1 MRIANVNYSTRHF
14 AHAVRP
20 FVATSVLA
28 LAATGCQP
36 SNEPTQQDY
45 NDVATSVGSLV
56 AGGGGELT
64 SIQDSVGTAQGEI
77 PAGFSS
83 SGSGQFEGT
92 RGGLSYSYEVT
103 CTGADGVTMAACD
116 ATTDSASLI
125 VDWSGNYDGDYWQFE
140 ISRTG
145 EWNVTGLQSD
155 VAVFTGS
162 GTFDVSSTSQSL
174 DGQRDRSF
182 DLSYAASYDIQ
193 WDMVAERVIEGTI
206 DYAVHAERHV
216 DGAAADRD
224 AVFDISAEVIFDGSS
239 TARLVL
245 DGSHSYDIDINTGF
259 VAAAQ

>member
-1 MRIANVNYSTRHF
+1 MRTSNLTYSPRTF

-36 SNEPTQQDY
+36 SDEPTQQDY

-77 PAGFSS
+77 PVGFSS

-116 ATTDSASLI
+116 ATTDSASL
-125 VDWSGNYDGDYWQFE
+125 VVAWSGSYDGDYWQFD

-155 VAVFTGS
+155 VAVFTGG

-174 DGQRDRSF
+174 DGQRERSF
-182 DLSYAASYDIQ
+182 ELSYAGSYDIQ
-193 WDMVAERVIEGTI
+193 WDMVAEKVIEGTI
-206 DYAVHAERHV
+206 SYAVHAERHV
-216 DGAAADRD
+216 DGQAADRD
-224 AVFDISAEVIFDGSS
+224 GVFDITADVTFDGSS
-239 TARLVL
+239 NARLVL
-245 DGSHSYDIDINTGF
+245 DGSHSYNIDVNTGL

>member
-1 MRIANVNYSTRHF
+1 MRIANLNYSTRHF

-20 FVATSVLA
+20 LVATSVLA
-28 LAATGCQP
+28 LAATGCQK
-36 SNEPTQQDY
+36 SDEPTQQDY
-45 NDVATSVGSLV
+45 NDVAASVGTLV
-56 AGGGGELT
+56 AGGELT
-64 SIQDSVGTAQGEI
+64 SIQDSVGTAQGNV
-77 PAGFSS
+77 PVGFTGN
-83 SGSGQFEGT
+83 GSGQFEGQ
-92 RGGLSYSYEVT
+92 RGELRYSYEVT
-103 CTGADGVTMAACD
+103 CTGADGVTMAVCD

-125 VDWSGNYDGDYWQFE
+125 VDWSGSYDGDYWQFA

-162 GTFDVSSTSQSL
+162 GTFDVSSDSQSL
-174 DGQRDRSF
+174 DGQRERSF
-182 DLSYAASYDIQ
+182 ELSYAGSYDIH

-206 DYAVHAERHV
+206 TYDVHAERHV

-245 DGSHSYDIDINTGF
+245 DGSHSYDINIDTGF
-259 VAAAQ
+259 VAAAR